1 MMTKKQLNVKEQHY
15 AGSREDA
22 EEIVTEAKDD
32 IYLTM
37 HKISEKH
44 NKLGTYFL
52 VDLQF
57 NYDTPREI
65 MESAPDKDA
74 EPVGEQHEG
83 VKVVVVDGAIQVD
96 PNQMEID
103 DIENN
108 NEGEVE

>member
-1 MMTKKQLNVKEQHY
+1 MTKKQLNVKEQHY
-15 AGSREDA
+15 AGSREEAD
-22 EEIVTEAKDD
+22 EIVTEAKDD
-32 IYLTM
+32 VYLTM

-65 MESAPDKDA
+65 MESAPDKEA
-74 EPVGEQHEG
+74 EPVGKQHEG
-83 VKVVVVDGAIQVD
+83 VKVVDDGNGNISVD

-103 DIENN
+103 DIENKI
-108 NEGEVE
+108 EGEAE